1 MRKKSAFFFLL
12 LGEFA
17 VSRLLGHFGRWFGI
31 GTLRE
36 IHEEN
41 RHQIPDLPSAIPF
54 HACR

>member
-1 MRKKSAFFFLL
+1 MRKKSALFLL

-17 VSRLLGHFGRWFGI
+17 VSRLLGHFGKWFGI

-41 RHQIPDLPSAIPF
+41 RHQIPDLPTAILF
-54 HACR
+54 HAGR